1 MYCEVKIRSSDGST
15 QIVDSALE
23 ELDKLEQPWPG
34 YNTLEKAKIFINTQK
49 YTLKQAFTN

>member
-23 ELDKLEQPWPG
+23 ELEQAWATLTGLEHPR
-34 YNTLEKAKIFINTQK
+34 KS
-49 YTLKQAFTN
+49 